1 MPAESVTVSVASL
14 RAGVA
19 LLLDRVEREFG
30 PDVDLAAD
38 YYWDLPLAA
47 TFDPAQDP
55 AGHTLGSLNDDVES
69 LDELL
74 RDDSE
79 DAVVWHDLS
88 HVVGIL
94 RRLAALDLP

>member
-14 RAGVA
+14 RAGVGM
-19 LLLDRVEREFG
+19 LLDRVEREFG
-30 PDVDLAAD
+30 PDVALDAA
-38 YYWDLPLAA
+38 YYWDLPLPA

-55 AGHTLGSLNDDVES
+55 AGHTLGSLADDVES

-74 RDDSE
+74 REDPE

>member
-1 MPAESVTVSVASL
+1 M
-14 RAGVA
+14 
-19 LLLDRVEREFG
+19 LLDRIEREFG

-47 TFDPAQDP
+47 TFDPEQDP
-55 AGHTLGSLNDDVES
+55 AGHTLGSLADDVES
-69 LDELL
+69 LGELL
-74 RDDSE
+74 REEPE

-88 HVVGIL
+88 HVVAIL

>member
-19 LLLDRVEREFG
+19 MLLDRVEREFG

-47 TFDPAQDP
+47 TFDPEQDP
-55 AGHTLGSLNDDVES
+55 AGHTLGSLAEDVES
-69 LDELL
+69 LGHLL
-74 RDDSE
+74 RAEPE
-79 DAVVWHDLS
+79 DPFVWHDLS

>member
-1 MPAESVTVSVASL
+1 MSAEPVTVSVASL

-19 LLLDRVEREFG
+19 MLLDRVERQFG
-30 PDVDLAAD
+30 ADVDLAAD
-38 YYWDLPLAA
+38 YYWDLPLVA
-47 TFDPAQDP
+47 TFDPANDP
-55 AGHTLGSLNDDVES
+55 QGHTLGSLVDDVES
-69 LDELL
+69 LAELL
-74 RDDSE
+74 AEDPE

>member
-1 MPAESVTVSVASL
+1 M
-14 RAGVA
+14 
-19 LLLDRVEREFG
+19 LLDRVEREFG

-38 YYWDLPLAA
+38 YYWDLPLAV
-47 TFDPAQDP
+47 TFEPEQDP
-55 AGHTLGSLNDDVES
+55 AGHTLGSLADDVDS
-69 LDELL
+69 LAELL
-74 RDDSE
+74 REDPE